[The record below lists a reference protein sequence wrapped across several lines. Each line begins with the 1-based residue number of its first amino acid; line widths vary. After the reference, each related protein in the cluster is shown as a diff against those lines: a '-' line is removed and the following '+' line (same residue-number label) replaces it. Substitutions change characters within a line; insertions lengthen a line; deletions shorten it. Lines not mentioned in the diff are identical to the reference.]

1 MESTDVI
8 NDVLIMLSDINAF
21 SENTFELSKYIKTEE
36 KNRKTPM
43 TKSTLYNTLR
53 L

>member
-1 MESTDVI
+1 MEKTDVI
-8 NDVLIMLSDINAF
+8 NAVFIMLSDINAF
-21 SENTFELSKYIKTEE
+21 SGDIFELSKHIKTEE
-36 KNRKTPM
+36 KNRKKPI